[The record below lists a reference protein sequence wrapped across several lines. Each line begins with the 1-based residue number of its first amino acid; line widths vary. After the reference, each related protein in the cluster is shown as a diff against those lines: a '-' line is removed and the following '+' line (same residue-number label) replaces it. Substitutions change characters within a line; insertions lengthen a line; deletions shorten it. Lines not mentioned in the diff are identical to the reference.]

1 MLKILHFLWYPRMN
15 RNLLNSVLLQQY
27 WSSFILIK
35 FIHLKIKHCKSKNN
49 FSLTKRKTATSHG
62 TQEQSDFYSHKT
74 RYCVA
79 QLSDFFTLDFIWSLE
94 RFIPTAHHV
103 LTEWLSFTFWECFG
117 KNGWCSNSSFH
128 KLLKCC
134 PWGFRPVLTGMLA
147 TSC

>member
-1 MLKILHFLWYPRMN
+1 MLKILHFLWHPRMN

-62 TQEQSDFYSHKT
+62 TQEQSDFYSHRT

-117 KNGWCSNSSFH
+117 KNRWCSNSSFH